1 MVLINGGFIFN
12 AIYAAV
18 KGFIHERTRAKFVF
32 AGTDYLPELLRKMD
46 MDQIP
51 RDYGGAG

>member
-32 AGTDYLPELLRKMD
+32 AGTDYLPELL
-46 MDQIP
+46 
-51 RDYGGAG
+51 

>member
-32 AGTDYLPELLRKMD
+32 PSGSTYMETLLEKMD
-46 MDQIP
+46 IS
-51 RDYGGAG
+51 